1 LPQLEGAIAQKLR
14 QGYLRDPDVTIEIDR
29 YRAIFIMGEVGRPG
43 QYSYVPGMTVQNAIA
58 IAGGFSTR
66 ANQRDVDVTR
76 KINGEIVTGR
86 INISGPI
93 LAGDTVYVRERFF

>member
-1 LPQLEGAIAQKLR
+1 
-14 QGYLRDPDVTIEIDR
+14 
-29 YRAIFIMGEVGRPG
+29 
-43 QYSYVPGMTVQNAIA
+43 
-58 IAGGFSTR
+58 
-66 ANQRDVDVTR
+66 VDVTR